1 MRTIENET
9 KRLRQRLRRLELKR
23 LRRRLRWAKE
33 SGRFSSEGELMSC
46 IERTRARTSYL
57 LGVAK

>member
-1 MRTIENET
+1 MKTIEHET

-33 SGRFSSEGELMSC
+33 SGRFSTEGELMSC
-46 IERTRARTSYL
+46 LEQTRAKISHL